1 LLGRT
6 SFVFALLRPR
16 EACCFWRAEDG
27 GFMDNHEICDIGGRS
42 DALVFARVVAHHE
55 RWQIVP

>member
-1 LLGRT
+1 
-6 SFVFALLRPR
+6 
-16 EACCFWRAEDG
+16 
-27 GFMDNHEICDIGGRS
+27 MDNHEICDIGGRS